1 MVGQAGVYDACV
13 KGTAVAAILSMAEL
27 RRNLVDVITSG
38 SEYHLLAVDVPKYA
52 SKECQ
57 EFV

>member
-1 MVGQAGVYDACV
+1 M